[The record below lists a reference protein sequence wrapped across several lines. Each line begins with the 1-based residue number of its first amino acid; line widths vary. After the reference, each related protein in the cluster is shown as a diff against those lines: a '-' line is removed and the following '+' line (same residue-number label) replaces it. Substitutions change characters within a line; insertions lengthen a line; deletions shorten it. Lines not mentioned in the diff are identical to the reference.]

1 VRLAVVGKTN
11 SQVRTAL
18 TVLKRRSLRD
28 FWFQEWSQ
36 RAGAEAASHKLAAS
50 DWRIRTW
57 LLGGGGWVLVYAG
70 IKLDL
75 AALWILGV
83 VVYALCLYAMSRML
97 SESARAR
104 REIGAALGV
113 TISRKFPPPP
123 NTVAHYLAWCE
134 KHGLKPY
141 PFGPSEPPSKA

>member
-1 VRLAVVGKTN
+1 MGKAN

-57 LLGGGGWVLVYAG
+57 LLEVVGFGLLYVGFKLGAQAIWIAG
-70 IKLDL
+70 FI
-75 AALWILGV
+75 AL
-83 VVYALCLYAMSRML
+83 ALCLYAMNRML

-123 NTVAHYLAWCE
+123 NTGPHYLAWCE